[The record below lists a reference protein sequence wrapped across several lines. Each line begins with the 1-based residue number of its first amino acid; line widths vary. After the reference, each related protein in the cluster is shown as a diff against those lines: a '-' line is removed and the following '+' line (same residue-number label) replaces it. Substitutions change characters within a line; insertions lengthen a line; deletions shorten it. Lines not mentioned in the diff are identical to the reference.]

1 MNGFGKTLA
10 GSVILHAAL
19 LAAVAFVFASG
30 AGRVFITPVYTVD
43 LVSEGPRPVRQASL
57 PAPQKPE
64 AAKAEPAPPEPAV
77 QKSAPQAAA
86 QAAPKAQAAKSS
98 KDALTIKKKPSVNEA
113 LKKIEKK
120 VERRKDEALV
130 ASSIDDLKKKMEK
143 ERQSRDERVSSLRQ
157 EIGSRA
163 ASAKPREAAPALKP
177 SASPAANAAG
187 GAARADLEKKY
198 PAYFGTIKSY
208 VDENWQ
214 YPMGVNDSIEIIVSV
229 KIARTGK
236 LLDVSVEKSS
246 GDKAFDASL
255 LKAIKKAAP
264 FPPLPVD
271 MEGSFLETGLRFCPG
286 CEQ

>member
-43 LVSEGPRPVRQASL
+43 LVSEGPRPARQASP
-57 PAPQKPE
+57 PAPQMPE

-77 QKSAPQAAA
+77 P
-86 QAAPKAQAAKSS
+86 QAAPKAQAAKAS
-98 KDALTIKKKPSVNEA
+98 KDALTIKKKPSVDEA

-143 ERQSRDERVSSLRQ
+143 ERQSRDERVSSIREEL
-157 EIGSRA
+157 GSRA
-163 ASAKPREAAPALKP
+163 GAAKPREAAPALKP
-177 SASPAANAAG
+177 PASPAANAPG

-198 PAYFGTIKSY
+198 PAYFGIIKSY

-214 YPMGVNDSIEIIVSV
+214 YPMGVNNSIEIIVSV

>member
-10 GSVILHAAL
+10 GSIILHAAL
-19 LAAVAFVFASG
+19 LAAVALLFASG
-30 AGRVFITPVYTVD
+30 ASRVFITPVYTVD
-43 LVSEGPRPVRQASL
+43 LVAQGPRPG
-57 PAPQKPE
+57 PAPIAE
-64 AAKAEPAPPEPAV
+64 AVKEEPAPPVPLAKAALKAEPLKVSPEAIKV
-77 QKSAPQAAA
+77 KEKPSV
-86 QAAPKAQAAKSS
+86 
-98 KDALTIKKKPSVNEA
+98 DDTIKK
-113 LKKIEKK
+113 LEKK

-130 ASSIDDLKKKMEK
+130 ASTIDDLKKKMEA
-143 ERQSRDERVSSLRQ
+143 ERQSRDARVSKLRE

-163 ASAKPREAAPALKP
+163 ASPKAAPALKP
-177 SASPAANAAG
+177 QTSAPQNPAS
-187 GAARADLEKKY
+187 GASKVDLEKKY
-198 PAYFGTIKSY
+198 PAYFGVIKSY

-214 YPMGVNDSIEIIVSV
+214 YPIGVNDSIEIIVSV

-255 LKAIKKAAP
+255 LKAVKKAAP